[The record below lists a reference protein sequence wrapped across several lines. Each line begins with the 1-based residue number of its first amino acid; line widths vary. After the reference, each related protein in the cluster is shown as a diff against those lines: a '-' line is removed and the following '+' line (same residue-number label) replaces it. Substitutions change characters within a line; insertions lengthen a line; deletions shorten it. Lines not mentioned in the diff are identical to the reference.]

1 MVTSLTTSHQ
11 FNKIS
16 IRIYTILFEKTS
28 MKAPYIPKAGG
39 KELDKSIFPIFKDFT
54 CELPHETI

>member
-16 IRIYTILFEKTS
+16 IRIYTILFLKIS
-28 MKAPYIPKAGG
+28 LRASCIPGAGG
-39 KELDKSIFPIFKDFT
+39 EGLDKPTFSIFKDFT
-54 CELPHETI
+54 HELPHETI